1 MKTLITTLLL
11 CLALVF
17 SAEAQVDRKVDK
29 SNDAQSVRSDAQDDM
44 SKHVKELNDRM
55 TRDLGLTKEQSE
67 DLMERNKMYYSE
79 MSSLRSKNLK
89 DSELKTEKQKAE
101 NDYQAALKRILKENQ
116 YKKFASNKERY
127 MKDIGNNMSN
137 KSDMMDD
144 GMHK

>member
-1 MKTLITTLLL
+1 MKTLITTLTL

-29 SNDAQSVRSDAQDDM
+29 SIDAQSVRSDAKDDI

-101 NDYQAALKRILKENQ
+101 NEYQAALKRILKENQ